1 MYLPLSLPGHNLN
14 FVYIYYINTKLSSSD
29 VDNLSLIN
37 FMIFFSYSGG
47 FVPKDPPD
55 GTLYVPDKYRTTTER
70 VSVQTTVHFDE
81 LVVGHQPP
89 GSGNL
94 WRLVFY

>member
-1 MYLPLSLPGHNLN
+1 MFL
-14 FVYIYYINTKLSSSD
+14 
-29 VDNLSLIN
+29 
-37 FMIFFSYSGG
+37 SGG
-47 FVPKDPPD
+47 FVPKDPPE

-81 LVVGHQPP
+81 PVVGHQPP

-94 WRLVFY
+94 WHLVCIVSLLGREMRIFNFYLKNYRDIKCIRKIKTLAMK